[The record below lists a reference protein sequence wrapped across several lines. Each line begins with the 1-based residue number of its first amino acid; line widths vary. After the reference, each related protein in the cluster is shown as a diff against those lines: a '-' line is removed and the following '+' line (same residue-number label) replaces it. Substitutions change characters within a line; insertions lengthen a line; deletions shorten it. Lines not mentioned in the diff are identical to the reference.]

1 MQNISAI
8 KVSNLRKTYSQV
20 KKIALDGI
28 NIDIPY
34 GSIFGLLG
42 PNGAGKSTFINI
54 LGGLTNK
61 TSGTVEICGI
71 DIDVDPKTARGTIGV
86 VPQEIIID
94 PFFSPLEIMNI
105 QAGLYGIKKK
115 EMKNFEILEKLNLS
129 DKINAY
135 ARSLSGGM
143 KRRLMVAKALVHS
156 PPILVLDEPTAGVDI
171 ELRRNLWKYI
181 KKLNRDGI
189 TIILTTH
196 YLEEAEKM
204 CDKIAIINKGKIVAS
219 ETKYDLLNIINDKE
233 IFITLSK
240 PIPKIP
246 KIIEKYVKYYKNKQ
260 LVLKYNKTK
269 INTGE
274 LLEKLNACK
283 IGIIELKTK
292 DSDLEEIFLKIL
304 KNK

>member
-1 MQNISAI
+1 MQKHSAI
-8 KVSNLRKTYSQV
+8 KVSNLKKTYGQTQ
-20 KKIALDGI
+20 KLALDGI

-71 DIDVDPKTARGTIGV
+71 NIDVDPKTARGTIGV

-94 PFFSPLEIMNI
+94 PFFSPIEIMNI

-115 EMKNFEILEKLNLS
+115 EMKNFEILDKLNLA
-129 DKINAY
+129 DKVNAY

-219 ETKYDLLNIINDKE
+219 ETKNDLLNIINDKE

-240 PIPKIP
+240 PISKIP
-246 KIIEKYVKYYKNKQ
+246 KIIKKYVKYCSNKQ
-260 LVLKYNKTK
+260 LVIKYNKTK
-269 INTGE
+269 ITTGE
-274 LLEKLNACK
+274 LLEKLNICK
-283 IGIIELKTK
+283 IGIIELKTR

-304 KNK
+304 KKK

>member
-1 MQNISAI
+1 MQKISAI

-115 EMKNFEILEKLNLS
+115 EMKNFEILEKLNLT

-181 KKLNRDGI
+181 KKLNKDGI

-246 KIIEKYVKYYKNKQ
+246 KIIEKYVKYYNNKQ

>member
-1 MQNISAI
+1 MQKISAI

-115 EMKNFEILEKLNLS
+115 EMKNFEILEKLNLT

-181 KKLNRDGI
+181 KKLNKDGI